1 MGSKK
6 ICYDRRTKKYP
17 SYNRGS
23 SDIIKDFPLFMIASM
38 TDFARK
44 AEGAMMWEIRSVN
57 HRYLEIT
64 LRLPESLRLLEQPI
78 RENIQ
83 HRIKRG
89 KIEAVL
95 KYQPNEVPL
104 SAMTVN
110 SSSLMQLAEVTR
122 TVAQHFPQSHLN
134 LIDVLTWPDIL
145 QTEDA
150 VADSAHKLVLT
161 TLQVTLED
169 LLAAK
174 QREGND
180 IACCI
185 EKHLSMIQTQLH
197 LIQKRI
203 PIVLQVGYDKM
214 QARFTELALSLDKE
228 RLEQEMV
235 WLAQKIDITEE
246 CHRLHSHALEVKRV
260 LQQKEAAGRR
270 LDFLAQ
276 ELHREANTLASKS
289 IDAEVSRAAIELKV
303 QIEQIREQVQNIE

>member
-1 MGSKK
+1 MSTFGPGITNHAKQAGKEPRMGSKK

-38 TDFARK
+38 TAFARK

-78 RENIQ
+78 REHIQ

-134 LIDVLTWPDIL
+134 LIDVLTWPGIL

-185 EKHLSMIQTQLH
+185 EKHLSMIQTQLY

-214 QARFTELALSLDKE
+214 QARFTELALNLDKE

-235 WLAQKIDITEE
+235 WLAQKADIAEE
-246 CHRLHSHALEVKRV
+246 
-260 LQQKEAAGRR
+260 LQRA
-270 LDFLAQ
+270 
-276 ELHREANTLASKS
+276 
-289 IDAEVSRAAIELKV
+289 DAHFI
-303 QIEQIREQVQNIE
+303 